1 MKKLFSTRTSESAFS
16 FAMLIL
22 RLSIGS
28 LMLMNHGLDKLVHF
42 SEKAGRFADPFGIGS
57 SASLS
62 LAIFA
67 EFFCA
72 AFIILGL
79 FTRLACIPLIITM
92 SVALFV
98 AHQGDFFGKGE
109 LAGLFLA
116 GFATLLFAGPGKVS
130 LDRFLV
136 K

>member
-1 MKKLFSTRTSESAFS
+1 MKKLFSTRTSESTFS

-22 RLSIGS
+22 RLGTGS
-28 LMLMNHGLDKLVHF
+28 LMLMNHGLDKLIHF
-42 SEKAGRFADPFGIGS
+42 SQKAGGFADPFGIGS
-57 SASLS
+57 TASLS
-62 LAIFA
+62 LSIFA

-72 AFIILGL
+72 VFIILGL
-79 FTRLACIPLIITM
+79 FTRLACIPLIINM
-92 SVALFV
+92 CVALFI

-116 GFATLLFAGPGKVS
+116 CFITLLFAGPGRVS
-130 LDRFLV
+130 LDRFIV